1 MGSAMLKEA
10 VYALKIYYYD
20 SEEIVKTV
28 IEFALA
34 AAASAAA
41 SGCLPGAGSTVA
53 IAVSLGFVVA
63 MYVALA
69 KMLGVEFGN
78 GILKSIASAVLADLG
93 GAIAAFVIVA
103 AAISFVPGFGT
114 IGAATIT
121 GITSFCYVYLAGMVY
136 IKMLGT
142 LLNMGKSVSTM
153 SEEELKQAMKKEMDS
168 LDMREA
174 IKEAKCAY
182 KQNK

>member
-1 MGSAMLKEA
+1 MTG
-10 VYALKIYYYD
+10 VQTCAL
-20 SEEIVKTV
+20 
-28 IEFALA
+28 
-34 AAASAAA
+34 
-41 SGCLPGAGSTVA
+41 P
-53 IAVSLGFVVA
+53 
-63 MYVALA
+63 
-69 KMLGVEFGN
+69 
-78 GILKSIASAVLADLG
+78 ILKSIASAVLADLG